1 MANRTGQFGRIVAIG
16 ECMVEFA
23 PEPDG
28 RFVQGFAGDT
38 FNTLWYLRR
47 LLPAGW
53 QTDYLTALG
62 DDAMSDRMVAFM
74 AAEGLGTGAIARL
87 PGLAAG
93 LYVITLNGGERSF
106 SYWRGQ
112 SAARRLADD
121 PARLAQGLTG
131 ADLIVF
137 SGITVAILPPPAR
150 LRLFAAIAAAR
161 ETGARVAFDPNLRP
175 RLWEDAATMREGV
188 TAAAR
193 LADIVLPSFEDEA
206 THFGDADPAATA
218 ARYRALG
225 AGLVVVKNGAAPGLA
240 VDAAGARPFVP
251 EPVAAPVDTTAAGDS
266 FNAGFLAAT
275 LSGRPEAEALA
286 RACRIASQVIARRG
300 ALVPVEVAQSA

>member
-1 MANRTGQFGRIVAIG
+1 MANPTAEAGRIVAIG

-47 LLPAGW
+47 LLPGGW

-62 DDAMSDRMVAFM
+62 EDAMSDRMVAFM
-74 AAEGLGTGAIARL
+74 AAAGLGTGAIARL

-93 LYVITLNGGERSF
+93 LYVITLTGGERSF

-112 SAARRLADD
+112 SAARHLADN
-121 PARLAQGLTG
+121 AERLAQGLSG
-131 ADLIVF
+131 SDVVVL
-137 SGITVAILPPPAR
+137 SGITIAILPPPGR
-150 LRLFAAIAAAR
+150 QTLFAAVAAAR
-161 ETGARVAFDPNLRP
+161 AAGARIVFDPNLRP
-175 RLWEDAATMREGV
+175 RLWEDAATMRAGV

-206 THFGDADPAATA
+206 AHFGDADPAATA

-225 AGLVVVKNGAAPGLA
+225 ADLVVVKNGGAPGLA
-240 VDAAGARPFVP
+240 VDAAGARSFTP

-266 FNAGFLAAT
+266 FNAGFLAALLT
-275 LSGRPEAEALA
+275 GRPEGAALA
-286 RACRIASQVIARRG
+286 QASRIAAQVIARRG
-300 ALVPVEVAQSA
+300 ALVPVDVPQSA